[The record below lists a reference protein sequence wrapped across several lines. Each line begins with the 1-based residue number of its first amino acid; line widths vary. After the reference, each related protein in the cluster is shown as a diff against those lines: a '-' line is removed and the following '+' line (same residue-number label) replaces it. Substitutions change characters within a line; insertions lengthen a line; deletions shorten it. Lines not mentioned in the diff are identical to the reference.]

1 LTVAEGLNDVL
12 SLAMATYWFGW
23 GLTLDCAYEKASC
36 CLERALEINVAAS
49 NLWGIATIKSVMS
62 AFLYNFQGKIALG
75 YQTSD
80 EALRTAEESGDPY
93 SKATAHTSHSY
104 SYYFKGVLDEADRHS
119 SVAREFCER
128 SKWFSW
134 HSMVSRLLGDICCD
148 RGEYQKAQDYY
159 REAISLLEGHSMM
172 PSGANALRIAL
183 ARAKVMNDE
192 KDIDLN
198 QIFKY
203 YEDSRLKIYQGITS
217 RGISEILL
225 NIDDRHM
232 SEAEQWVRKA
242 IEVDKRNGM
251 MWELASAHALYAE
264 LLKRKGDLP
273 GAKEK
278 LSKAIEIY
286 GECGADGWLKKAQE
300 DLAELQKPTRKR
312 TKQTKG

>member
-1 LTVAEGLNDVL
+1 
-12 SLAMATYWFGW
+12 
-23 GLTLDCAYEKASC
+23 
-36 CLERALEINVAAS
+36 
-49 NLWGIATIKSVMS
+49 
-62 AFLYNFQGKIALG
+62 
-75 YQTSD
+75 
-80 EALRTAEESGDPY
+80 
-93 SKATAHTSHSY
+93 
-104 SYYFKGVLDEADRHS
+104 
-119 SVAREFCER
+119 
-128 SKWFSW
+128 
-134 HSMVSRLLGDICCD
+134 
-148 RGEYQKAQDYY
+148 
-159 REAISLLEGHSMM
+159 M
-172 PSGANALRIAL
+172 PSGANVLRIAL

-203 YEDSRLKIYQGITS
+203 YEDSKLKIYQGETS
-217 RGISEILL
+217 RCISEILL

-251 MWELASAHALYAE
+251 MWELGRAHDFYAE